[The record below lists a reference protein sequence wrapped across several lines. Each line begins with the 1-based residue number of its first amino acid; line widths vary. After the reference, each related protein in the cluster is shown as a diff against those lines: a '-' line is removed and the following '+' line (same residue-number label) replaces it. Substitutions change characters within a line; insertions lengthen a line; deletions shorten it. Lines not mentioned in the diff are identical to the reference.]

1 MWRRRSDDRLTL
13 MKRRKGLLCPVQ
25 ETPTASSSKDSIL
38 LAINQS
44 CVSPMKRLCI
54 YLYFLHCILLSSGTG
69 REQTAAAFLAEPTSS
84 LRPRRS
90 SSAKLPS
97 KAVNLVFLLLL
108 LLLFTP
114 PPGGESERRAGE
126 KELSF
131 TKHWEQQVFP
141 IATDLGTLAFRILLS
156 PTMVTFTPPDCIK
169 TGSHTSPAPE
179 GGKGRG
185 RGRKSRMKR
194 RRRES
199 NRAI

>member
-1 MWRRRSDDRLTL
+1 M
-13 MKRRKGLLCPVQ
+13 
-25 ETPTASSSKDSIL
+25 
-38 LAINQS
+38 
-44 CVSPMKRLCI
+44 CI
-54 YLYFLHCILLSSGTG
+54 YILHCILLSSWTG

-84 LRPRRS
+84 LLPLRS

-108 LLLFTP
+108 FLFTP
-114 PPGGESERRAGE
+114 PPGREGERRAGE

-156 PTMVTFTPPDCIK
+156 STMVIFTPPDCIR